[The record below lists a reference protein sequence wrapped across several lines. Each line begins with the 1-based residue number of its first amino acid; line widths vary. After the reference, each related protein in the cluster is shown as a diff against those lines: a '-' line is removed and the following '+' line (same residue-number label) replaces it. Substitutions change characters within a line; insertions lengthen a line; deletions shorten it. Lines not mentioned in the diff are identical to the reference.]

1 MQESPQAFWSL
12 PLRQTT
18 QHSAED
24 APGAA
29 PTPVRLFCSM
39 APSGDLK
46 Y

>member
-1 MQESPQAFWSL
+1 M
-12 PLRQTT
+12 T
-18 QHSAED
+18 QHWAEG

-29 PTPVRLFCSM
+29 PTPVRFFSSM